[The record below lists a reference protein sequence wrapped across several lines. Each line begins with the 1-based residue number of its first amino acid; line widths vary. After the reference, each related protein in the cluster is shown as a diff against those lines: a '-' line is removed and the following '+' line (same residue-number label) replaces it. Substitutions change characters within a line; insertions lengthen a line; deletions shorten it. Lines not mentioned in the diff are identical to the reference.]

1 MSDTENT
8 EKFTKNAH
16 ELLEKKK
23 SSFTLKDL
31 GAIKKTL
38 MASPEELKGI
48 RNEITRLAQS
58 DEARLIYQ
66 NGEEKIVLYRGT
78 LSGYL
83 NGMYFGCWC
92 YMPGVKLFFNESKDL
107 NTLKQSREMTPERVR
122 QFLDELDQ
130 TMASDPAL
138 HYIRLQ
144 MNSVR
149 EMWEFE
155 KTNLPNLHR
164 NNSYAAQ
171 KQEIMDIQRQ
181 RIVSKQVAE
190 AEAAKQRRLENEE
203 RTRLRKAQ
211 REAERE
217 KRRKIAETTK
227 RVNADASKAAA
238 ERKAEEE
245 RKAQM
250 QKEAQLKAQEEA
262 IREENKRT
270 TENMLAAFDKH
281 KNLPPVYDQDNDG
294 NDCFYLKINNKV
306 MHVVMS
312 DTAPLCHQLSL
323 EPRAS
328 TPLDVHDIQDIMTNI
343 NDHLNA
349 KGDFDELLCN
359 FALFYKRC
367 QDIISNKSAIANKRA
382 AKVSK
387 NPKGVIVHKHTV
399 RPLYGKVCHRLMRP
413 STFNI
418 DNQR

>member
-1 MSDTENT
+1 MLQINEA
-8 EKFTKNAH
+8 TKNDD
-16 ELLEKKK
+16 
-23 SSFTLKDL
+23 LKLIRSEIMANANNGIDIL
-31 GAIKKTL
+31 MYHNPKT
-38 MASPEELKGI
+38 
-48 RNEITRLAQS
+48 
-58 DEARLIYQ
+58 
-66 NGEEKIVLYRGT
+66 GEEII
-78 LSGYL
+78 LSCCMLTGNL
-83 NGMYFGCWC
+83 NG
-92 YMPGVKLFFNESKDL
+92 KLFNCSCYSPMSELFFKESRDL
-107 NTLKQSREMTPERVR
+107 QDTNPRHYQSMSTSRVHE
-122 QFLDELDQ
+122 FLDEIDARLATVDNSYH
-130 TMASDPAL
+130 M
-138 HYIRLQ
+138 RLQ
-144 MNSVR
+144 MHTVR
-149 EMWEFE
+149 ERYDLECRQNPH
-155 KTNLPNLHR
+155 KR
-164 NNSYAAQ
+164 KAQ
-171 KQEIMDIQRQ
+171 QQL
-181 RIVSKQVAE
+181 SE

-203 RTRLRKAQ
+203 RNRKRKAE
-211 REAERE
+211 REAERL
-217 KRRKIAETTK
+217 KRKKIAQTTK
-227 RVNADASKAAA
+227 RVNADAAKAAA

-413 STFNI
+413 STFNVG
-418 DNQR
+418 NQR

>member
-8 EKFTKNAH
+8 EKFTENAH

-23 SSFTLKDL
+23 SSFTLKNL

-181 RIVSKQVAE
+181 RIVSKQVTE

-217 KRRKIAETTK
+217 KRKKITETTK

-245 RKAQM
+245 RIFQM
-250 QKEAQLKAQEEA
+250 QKQEQQRVLKEIKKAEIEQ
-262 IREENKRT
+262 
-270 TENMLAAFDKH
+270 AANHMFETVDKH
-281 KNLPPVYDQDNDG
+281 KELPAVYERNKDG

-306 MHVVMS
+306 VHIVMS
-312 DTAPLCHQLSL
+312 ENEPLCHALLPQTKSSRPLS
-323 EPRAS
+323 
-328 TPLDVHDIQDIMTNI
+328 VYDIQDVMKNI
-343 NDHLNA
+343 NDNLNA
-349 KGDFDELLCN
+349 NGDFDEILCN
-359 FALFYKRC
+359 FALFYKKC
-367 QDIISNKSAIANKRA
+367 QQIIDNKNMPTSKRTQ
-382 AKVSK
+382 KQSENMHGVTIPSK
-387 NPKGVIVHKHTV
+387 DVVGLHK
-399 RPLYGKVCHRLMRP
+399 KVCYKLMRP